1 MSSKIYRLVD
11 CCLQW
16 SSLVWRVP
24 PWSPACHSRWAHC
37 PGPAGTATN
46 TCSQARTKKYLLN
59 PTEGS
64 PLRRLI
70 IETIWNMLPTQYIYR
85 PLYSYFKHLLNSW
98 KRDGPDMWSFFVPG
112 IWSDIEFSISPDRTF
127 ERISGWKFGWN
138 SGIPGRLLNSAYG
151 LVGYPLIV
159 PGSRPEIRSIPNWT
173 ADPRKF

>member
-37 PGPAGTATN
+37 PGPAGMATN

-98 KRDGPDMWSFFVPG
+98 KRDGPDMWSFCA
-112 IWSDIEFSISPDRTF
+112 RH
-127 ERISGWKFGWN
+127 
-138 SGIPGRLLNSAYG
+138 
-151 LVGYPLIV
+151 LVGYRIQHQSWPDIWTDIRLEIWLELRYTWAV
-159 PGSRPEIRSIPNWT
+159 VEFCLRFGWLSVNRPRLKAGNPVH
-173 ADPRKF
+173 P